1 MSHLYSLREAAVI
14 AEVPPKIFRIALD
27 KKVLTSSS
35 VRKVGQAV
43 RHELSVRDV
52 LFTKLLWE
60 FPFSLSKADKA
71 ALEELVIRRSHAVH
85 QWQMK
90 GPDLVFSSNAMT
102 VLVECKNIR
111 RRLAE
116 NVLALRW
123 GKRRI
128 ISDPDVLSGEAV
140 FLGTRISLEHI
151 AALFRKS
158 VSEKEIAEDFPQLS
172 SRDLHFARLYSQL
185 GPRPG
190 RPRNLFR
197 YAGKQRPRKIA
208 FSP

>member
-1 MSHLYSLREAAVI
+1 MSHLYSVREAAVI

-35 VRKVGQAV
+35 VRNVGQAV

-60 FPFSLSKADKA
+60 FPFSLSRADKT
-71 ALEELVIRRSHAVH
+71 ALEDLVIRRKHAVH

-128 ISDPDVLSGEAV
+128 VSNPDILSGEPV
-140 FLGTRISLEHI
+140 FLGTRISLEHV

-158 VSEKEIAEDFPQLS
+158 VSEKELAEDFPQLS

-190 RPRNLFR
+190 RPRKSLQIR
-197 YAGKQRPRKIA
+197 RKA
-208 FSP
+208 KAA